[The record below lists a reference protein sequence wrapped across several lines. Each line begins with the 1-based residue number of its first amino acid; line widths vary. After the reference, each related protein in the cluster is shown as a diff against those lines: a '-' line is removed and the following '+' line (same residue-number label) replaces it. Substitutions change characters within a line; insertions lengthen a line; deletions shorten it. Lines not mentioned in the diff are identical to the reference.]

1 MSKIDIVLVI
11 ILIIG
16 AISGYK
22 KGFLSELFTLLGII
36 LGVLAG
42 FKLMGAAMLMLDER
56 YDINEKIL
64 PYVAFAVVF
73 VIVVVGMMLLG
84 KFFKSSLEKTVLG
97 GVDKLA
103 GSLLGVLKTGFMLS
117 VLLWLTSSLAVYIP
131 EHLTEDSWLYPTIT
145 RFAPTVTS
153 WVGEVFPVFKDLFGE
168 GS

>member
-1 MSKIDIVLVI
+1 MSKVDIVLVI

-42 FKLMGAAMLMLDER
+42 FKLMGEAMLFLDER
-56 YDINEKIL
+56 YDINEKVL
-64 PYVAFAVVF
+64 PYVAFTVVF
-73 VIVVVGMMLLG
+73 LVVVVGMVLLG

-97 GVDKLA
+97 SADKLA
-103 GSLLGVLKTGFMLS
+103 GSLLGILKTGFMLS
-117 VLLWLTSSLAVYIP
+117 VLLWLSSSLAVYVP
-131 EHLTEDSWLYPTIT
+131 DHLTEDSWLYPTVI
-145 RFAPTVTS
+145 RFAPAVTS
-153 WVGEVFPVFKDLFGE
+153 WVGEVFPVFKDLFGQ